1 MEIDAL
7 GGLPEAAL
15 SGDYEQLQNAAQEAA
30 TDLIEQSVR
39 ETFGIEV
46 PQVPDETSTS
56 GEGSVEQ
63 EADAVL
69 PWIDRL
75 LDELSPSQP

>member
-1 MEIDAL
+1 M
-7 GGLPEAAL
+7 L
-15 SGDYEQLQNAAQEAA
+15 SGEYEQLQNAAQEAA

-63 EADAVL
+63 EAEEDSIL

-75 LDELSPSQP
+75 LERIIPNDP